1 VGQGMSNVDS
11 GQRCE
16 GKVPALAAWVVMI
29 GQRFDN
35 TIRQSPEPQ
44 EIGPDFGMRGI
55 EYRLFCLPIG
65 DVFRLYERQCL
76 LVEFGVMHRQDQLA
90 DIMQQAGGEGML
102 CHLSR
107 AALFLGQTSGIG
119 PDGDT
124 VIPDGVE

>member
-1 VGQGMSNVDS
+1 
-11 GQRCE
+11 
-16 GKVPALAAWVVMI
+16 MI

-55 EYRLFCLPIG
+55 EYGLFCLPIG

-102 CHLSR
+102 YHLPR

-124 VIPDGVE
+124 VMPEGVK